1 MRHQEKGGVGDSF
14 EYRYRPRIQDVP
26 LYFKNMWEIPVLER
40 QALCTFKVCLV
51 LARFW
56 LCSESKSISHSVM
69 ANSLGPHGL

>member
-26 LYFKNMWEIPVLER
+26 LYFKNMWEIPVLEG

-56 LCSESKSISHSVM
+56 LCSESKSISPSVM